1 MRVSTNYQ
9 FETMRSK
16 MNTAGDNYRVAQ
28 QRVSSGKRINS
39 LSDDPRGLSDVL
51 SMRGVK
57 ASIEQYKTNL
67 DRASSWLKTTESSLS
82 ETANLLNR
90 ANSLAI
96 SGASATTSMDARRAM
111 AVEVQT
117 IRDQVL
123 SLANSKGPT
132 GGYLF
137 AGTTTDK
144 QPFNITTTGIAF
156 QGNSGAMKVEASASD
171 SVTINADA
179 QQLFTTLYTTLDQ
192 LKTNLEG
199 GSTTTISGVSIKA
212 VQDGISLLNNVRG
225 DVGTRA
231 KSVESFQNDH
241 SRRIE
246 ELTTSISNL
255 EDVDLSQA
263 IMEYKSAETAYQASL
278 QVMSQGFGLSL
289 LNYLK

>member
-28 QRVSSGKRINS
+28 QRVSSGKRINT

-51 SMRGVK
+51 TMRGVK

-67 DRASSWLKTTESSLS
+67 NRAETWLKTSESSLS
-82 ETANLLNR
+82 EIGNLLNR
-90 ANSLAI
+90 ANSLAV
-96 SGASATTSMDARRAM
+96 SGATATTSLDARRAM
-111 AVEVQT
+111 AAEVQT

-137 AGTTTDK
+137 SGTATDT
-144 QPFNITTTGIAF
+144 QPFNVTTTGVSY
-156 QGNSGAMKVEASASD
+156 QGNSGTMKVEASASD

-199 GSTTTISGVSIKA
+199 GSTSTISDVSIKA
-212 VQDGISLLNNVRG
+212 VQDGISQLNNLRG

-246 ELTTSISNL
+246 ELTSSISDI

>member
-1 MRVSTNYQ
+1 
-9 FETMRSK
+9 MRSK

-51 SMRGVK
+51 TMRGVK
-57 ASIEQYKTNL
+57 ASIEQYTTNL
-67 DRASSWLKTTESSLS
+67 ERASTWLKTSESSLS
-82 ETANLLNR
+82 EVGNLLNR

-96 SGASATTSMDARRAM
+96 SGASATTSMDSRRAM

-117 IRDQVL
+117 IRDQVF

-137 AGTTTDK
+137 AGTATDK

-156 QGNSGAMKVEASASD
+156 QGNSGTMKVEANAND
-171 SVTINADA
+171 AVTINTDA
-179 QQLFTTLYTTLDQ
+179 QQLFTTIYATLDQ

-199 GSTTTISGVSIKA
+199 GSTTTISDVSIKA
-212 VQDGISLLNNVRG
+212 VQDGISLLNNIRG

-246 ELTTSISNL
+246 ELTGSISNL

-289 LNYLK
+289 LNYIK

>member
-1 MRVSTNYQ
+1 
-9 FETMRSK
+9 MRSK

-51 SMRGVK
+51 TMRGVK

-67 DRASSWLKTTESSLS
+67 DRASTWLKTSESSLS
-82 ETANLLNR
+82 EVGNLLNR

-96 SGASATTSMDARRAM
+96 SGASATTSMDSRRAM

-117 IRDQVL
+117 IRDQVF

-137 AGTTTDK
+137 AGTATDK

-156 QGNSGAMKVEASASD
+156 QGNSGTMKVEANAND
-171 SVTINADA
+171 AVTINTDA
-179 QQLFTTLYTTLDQ
+179 QQLFTTIYATLDQ

-199 GSTTTISGVSIKA
+199 GSTTTISDVSIKA
-212 VQDGISLLNNVRG
+212 VQDGISLLNNIRG

-246 ELTTSISNL
+246 ELTGSISNL

-289 LNYLK
+289 LNYIK

>member
-16 MNTAGDNYRVAQ
+16 MNTAGDNYRLAQ

-51 SMRGVK
+51 TMRGVK

-67 DRASSWLKTTESSLS
+67 DRASTWLKTSESSLS
-82 ETANLLNR
+82 EVGKLLNR

-96 SGASATTSMDARRAM
+96 SGASATTSMDSRRAM

-117 IRDQVL
+117 IRDQVF

-137 AGTTTDK
+137 AGTATDK

-156 QGNSGAMKVEASASD
+156 QGNSGTMKVEANAND
-171 SVTINADA
+171 AVTINTDA
-179 QQLFTTLYTTLDQ
+179 QQLFTTIYATLDQ

-199 GSTTTISGVSIKA
+199 GSTTTISDVSIKA
-212 VQDGISLLNNVRG
+212 VQDGISLLNNIRG

-246 ELTTSISNL
+246 ELTSSISNL

>member
-9 FETMRSK
+9 FESMRSK
-16 MNTAGDNYRVAQ
+16 MDVAGDNYRLAQ

-39 LSDDPRGLSDVL
+39 LSDDPRGLGDVL
-51 SMRGVK
+51 NMRGVK
-57 ASIEQYKTNL
+57 ASIEQYKANL
-67 DRASSWLKTTESSLS
+67 DRAKGWLNTSESSLS
-82 ETANLLNR
+82 EVGTLLNR
-90 ANSLAI
+90 ANSIAI
-96 SGASATTSMDARRAM
+96 SGASATTSTDARKAM
-111 AVEVQT
+111 AAEVQT

-137 AGTTTDK
+137 AGTATDK
-144 QPFNITTTGIAF
+144 QPFNITTTGIAY
-156 QGNSGAMKVEASASD
+156 QGNSGTMKVEASASD
-171 SVTINADA
+171 SITINADA

-192 LKTNLEG
+192 LKSNLEG
-199 GSTTTISGVSIKA
+199 GSSATISDVSIKA
-212 VQDGISLLNNVRG
+212 VQDGISQLNNLRG
-225 DVGTRA
+225 DIGTRG

-246 ELTTSISNL
+246 ELTSGISNI

-263 IMEYKSAETAYQASL
+263 IMEYKSAETAYTASL

>member
-1 MRVSTNYQ
+1 
-9 FETMRSK
+9 MRSK

-51 SMRGVK
+51 TMRGVK

-67 DRASSWLKTTESSLS
+67 DRASTWLKTSESSLS
-82 ETANLLNR
+82 EVGNLLNR

-96 SGASATTSMDARRAM
+96 SGASATTSMDSRRAM

-117 IRDQVL
+117 IRDQVF

-137 AGTTTDK
+137 AGTATDK

-156 QGNSGAMKVEASASD
+156 QGNSGTMKVEANAND
-171 SVTINADA
+171 AVTINTDA
-179 QQLFTTLYTTLDQ
+179 QQLFTTIYATLDQ

-199 GSTTTISGVSIKA
+199 GSTTTISDVSIKA
-212 VQDGISLLNNVRG
+212 VQDGISLLNNIRG

-246 ELTTSISNL
+246 ELTSSISNL

-289 LNYLK
+289 LNYIK

>member
-51 SMRGVK
+51 TMRGVK

-67 DRASSWLKTTESSLS
+67 DRASTWLKTSESSLS
-82 ETANLLNR
+82 EVGNLLNR

-96 SGASATTSMDARRAM
+96 SGASATTSMDSRRAM

-117 IRDQVL
+117 IRDQVF

-137 AGTTTDK
+137 AGTATDK

-156 QGNSGAMKVEASASD
+156 QGNSGTMKVEANAND
-171 SVTINADA
+171 AVTINTDA
-179 QQLFTTLYTTLDQ
+179 QQLFTTIYATLDQ

-199 GSTTTISGVSIKA
+199 GSTTTISDVSIKA
-212 VQDGISLLNNVRG
+212 VQDGISLLNNIRG

-246 ELTTSISNL
+246 ELTSSISNL

-289 LNYLK
+289 LNYIK

>member
-51 SMRGVK
+51 TMRGVK

-67 DRASSWLKTTESSLS
+67 DRASTWLKTSESSLS
-82 ETANLLNR
+82 EVGNLLNR
-90 ANSLAI
+90 ANSIAI
-96 SGASATTSMDARRAM
+96 SGASATTSMDSRRAM

-117 IRDQVL
+117 IRDQVF

-137 AGTTTDK
+137 AGTATDK

-156 QGNSGAMKVEASASD
+156 QGNSGTMKVEANAND
-171 SVTINADA
+171 AVTINTDA
-179 QQLFTTLYTTLDQ
+179 QQLFTTIYATLDQ

-199 GSTTTISGVSIKA
+199 GSTTTISDVSIKA
-212 VQDGISLLNNVRG
+212 VQDGISLLNNIRG

-246 ELTTSISNL
+246 ELTGSISNL

-289 LNYLK
+289 LNYIK

>member
-1 MRVSTNYQ
+1 
-9 FETMRSK
+9 
-16 MNTAGDNYRVAQ
+16 
-28 QRVSSGKRINS
+28 
-39 LSDDPRGLSDVL
+39 
-51 SMRGVK
+51 
-57 ASIEQYKTNL
+57 
-67 DRASSWLKTTESSLS
+67 
-82 ETANLLNR
+82 
-90 ANSLAI
+90 
-96 SGASATTSMDARRAM
+96 
-111 AVEVQT
+111 
-117 IRDQVL
+117 
-123 SLANSKGPT
+123 
-132 GGYLF
+132 
-137 AGTTTDK
+137 
-144 QPFNITTTGIAF
+144 
-156 QGNSGAMKVEASASD
+156 MKVEANASD

-199 GSTTTISGVSIKA
+199 GSAATISDVSIKA
-212 VQDGISLLNNVRG
+212 VQDGISLLNNTRG

-246 ELTTSISNL
+246 ELTSSISNL

>member
-1 MRVSTNYQ
+1 
-9 FETMRSK
+9 
-16 MNTAGDNYRVAQ
+16 MNSAGDKYRIAE

-51 SMRGVK
+51 TMRGVK

-67 DRASSWLKTTESSLS
+67 NRASTWLKTSESSLG
-82 ETANLLNR
+82 EVGTLLNR
-90 ANSLAI
+90 ANSIAI
-96 SGASATTSMDARRAM
+96 SGASATTSLDARKAM
-111 AVEVQT
+111 AAEVQT

-137 AGTTTDK
+137 AGTATDK
-144 QPFNITTTGIAF
+144 QPFNVTSTGIAF
-156 QGNSGAMKVEASASD
+156 QGNSGTMKVEASAND

-179 QQLFTTLYTTLDQ
+179 QQLFSALYATLDQ
-192 LKTNLEG
+192 LKSNLEG
-199 GSTTTISGVSIKA
+199 GSTGTISDVSIKA
-212 VQDGISLLNNVRG
+212 VQEGISQLNNLRG

-241 SRRIE
+241 SRRVE
-246 ELTTSISNL
+246 ELTTSISDI

-263 IMEYKSAETAYQASL
+263 IMDYKSAETAYQASL

>member
-51 SMRGVK
+51 TMRGVK

-67 DRASSWLKTTESSLS
+67 DRASTWLKTSESSLS
-82 ETANLLNR
+82 EVGNLLNR

-96 SGASATTSMDARRAM
+96 SGASATTSMDSRRAM

-117 IRDQVL
+117 IRDQVF

-137 AGTTTDK
+137 AGTATDK
-144 QPFNITTTGIAF
+144 QPFNIATTGIAF
-156 QGNSGAMKVEASASD
+156 QGNSGTMKVEANAND
-171 SVTINADA
+171 AVTINTDA
-179 QQLFTTLYTTLDQ
+179 QQLFTTIYTTLDQ

-199 GSTTTISGVSIKA
+199 GSTTTISDVSIKA
-212 VQDGISLLNNVRG
+212 VQDGISLLNNIRG

-246 ELTTSISNL
+246 ELTSSISNL

-289 LNYLK
+289 LNYIK

>member
-51 SMRGVK
+51 TMRGVK

-67 DRASSWLKTTESSLS
+67 DRASTWLKTSESSLS
-82 ETANLLNR
+82 EVGNLLNR

-96 SGASATTSMDARRAM
+96 SGASATTSMDSRRAM

-117 IRDQVL
+117 IRDQVF

-137 AGTTTDK
+137 AGTATDK

-156 QGNSGAMKVEASASD
+156 QGNSGTMKVEANAND
-171 SVTINADA
+171 AVTINTDA
-179 QQLFTTLYTTLDQ
+179 QQLFTTIYATLDQ

-199 GSTTTISGVSIKA
+199 GSTITISDVSIKA
-212 VQDGISLLNNVRG
+212 VQDGISLLNNIRG

-246 ELTTSISNL
+246 ELTGSISNL

-289 LNYLK
+289 LNYIK

>member
-51 SMRGVK
+51 TMRGVK

-67 DRASSWLKTTESSLS
+67 DRASTWLKTSESSLS
-82 ETANLLNR
+82 EVGNLLNR

-96 SGASATTSMDARRAM
+96 SGASATTSMDSRRAM

-117 IRDQVL
+117 IRDQVF

-137 AGTTTDK
+137 AGTATDK
-144 QPFNITTTGIAF
+144 QPFNIATTGIAF
-156 QGNSGAMKVEASASD
+156 QGNSGTMKVEANAND
-171 SVTINADA
+171 AVTINTDA
-179 QQLFTTLYTTLDQ
+179 QQLFTTIYTTLDQ
-192 LKTNLEG
+192 LKTHLEG
-199 GSTTTISGVSIKA
+199 GSTTTISDVSIKA
-212 VQDGISLLNNVRG
+212 VQDGISLLNNIRG

-246 ELTTSISNL
+246 ELTSSISNL

-289 LNYLK
+289 LNYIK

>member
-9 FETMRSK
+9 FETMRSQ
-16 MNTAGDNYRVAQ
+16 MNSAGDKYRIAE

-51 SMRGVK
+51 TMRGVK

-67 DRASSWLKTTESSLS
+67 NRASTWLKTSESSLG
-82 ETANLLNR
+82 EVGTLLNR
-90 ANSLAI
+90 ANSIAI
-96 SGASATTSMDARRAM
+96 SGASATTSLDARKAM
-111 AVEVQT
+111 AAEVQT

-137 AGTTTDK
+137 AGTATDK
-144 QPFNITTTGIAF
+144 QPFNVTSTGIAF
-156 QGNSGAMKVEASASD
+156 QGNSGTMKVEASAND

-179 QQLFTTLYTTLDQ
+179 QQLFSALYATLDQ
-192 LKTNLEG
+192 LKSNLEG
-199 GSTTTISGVSIKA
+199 GSTGTISDVSIKA
-212 VQDGISLLNNVRG
+212 VQEGISQLNNLRG

-241 SRRIE
+241 SRRVE
-246 ELTTSISNL
+246 ELTTSISDI

-263 IMEYKSAETAYQASL
+263 IMDYKSAETAYQASL

>member
-51 SMRGVK
+51 TMRGVK

-67 DRASSWLKTTESSLS
+67 DRASTWLKTSESSLS
-82 ETANLLNR
+82 EVGNLLNR
-90 ANSLAI
+90 ANSIAI
-96 SGASATTSMDARRAM
+96 SGASATTSMDSRRAM

-117 IRDQVL
+117 IRDQVF

-137 AGTTTDK
+137 AGTATDK

-156 QGNSGAMKVEASASD
+156 QANSGTMKVEANAND
-171 SVTINADA
+171 AVTINTDA
-179 QQLFTTLYTTLDQ
+179 QQLFTTIYATLDQ

-199 GSTTTISGVSIKA
+199 GSTTTISDVSIKA
-212 VQDGISLLNNVRG
+212 VQDGISLLNNIRG

-246 ELTTSISNL
+246 ELTGSISNL

-289 LNYLK
+289 LNYIK

>member
-51 SMRGVK
+51 TMRGVK

-67 DRASSWLKTTESSLS
+67 DRASTWLKTSESSLS
-82 ETANLLNR
+82 EVGNLLNR

-117 IRDQVL
+117 IRDQVF

-137 AGTTTDK
+137 AGTATDK

-156 QGNSGAMKVEASASD
+156 QGNSGMMKVEANAND
-171 SVTINADA
+171 AVTINTDA
-179 QQLFTTLYTTLDQ
+179 QQLFTTIYTTLDQ

-199 GSTTTISGVSIKA
+199 GSATTISDVSIKA
-212 VQDGISLLNNVRG
+212 VQDGISLLNNIRG

-246 ELTTSISNL
+246 ELTSSISNL

-263 IMEYKSAETAYQASL
+263 IMDYKSAETAYQASL

>member
-1 MRVSTNYQ
+1 
-9 FETMRSK
+9 MRSK

-51 SMRGVK
+51 TMRGVK

-67 DRASSWLKTTESSLS
+67 DRASTWLKTSESSLS
-82 ETANLLNR
+82 EVGNLLNR

-96 SGASATTSMDARRAM
+96 SGASATTSMDSRRAM

-117 IRDQVL
+117 IRDQVF

-137 AGTTTDK
+137 AGTATDR

-156 QGNSGAMKVEASASD
+156 QGNSGTMKVEANAND
-171 SVTINADA
+171 AVTINTDA
-179 QQLFTTLYTTLDQ
+179 QQLFTTIYTTLDQ

-199 GSTTTISGVSIKA
+199 GSTTTISDVSIKA
-212 VQDGISLLNNVRG
+212 VQDGISLLNNIRG

-246 ELTTSISNL
+246 ELTGSISNL

-263 IMEYKSAETAYQASL
+263 IMDYKSAETAYQASL

-289 LNYLK
+289 LNYIK

>member
-51 SMRGVK
+51 TMRGVK

-67 DRASSWLKTTESSLS
+67 DRASTWLKTSESSLS
-82 ETANLLNR
+82 EVGNLLNR

-96 SGASATTSMDARRAM
+96 SGASATTSMDSRRAM

-117 IRDQVL
+117 IRDQVF

-137 AGTTTDK
+137 AGTATDR

-156 QGNSGAMKVEASASD
+156 QGNSGTMKVEANAND
-171 SVTINADA
+171 AVTINTDA
-179 QQLFTTLYTTLDQ
+179 QQLFTTIYTTLDQ

-199 GSTTTISGVSIKA
+199 GSTTTISDVSIKA
-212 VQDGISLLNNVRG
+212 VQDGISLLNNIRG

-246 ELTTSISNL
+246 ELTGSISNL

-263 IMEYKSAETAYQASL
+263 IMDYKSAETAYQASL

-289 LNYLK
+289 LNYIK

>member
-1 MRVSTNYQ
+1 
-9 FETMRSK
+9 
-16 MNTAGDNYRVAQ
+16 
-28 QRVSSGKRINS
+28 
-39 LSDDPRGLSDVL
+39 
-51 SMRGVK
+51 
-57 ASIEQYKTNL
+57 
-67 DRASSWLKTTESSLS
+67 
-82 ETANLLNR
+82 
-90 ANSLAI
+90 
-96 SGASATTSMDARRAM
+96 
-111 AVEVQT
+111 
-117 IRDQVL
+117 VL

-137 AGTTTDK
+137 AGTATDK

-156 QGNSGAMKVEASASD
+156 QGNSGTMKVEANASD

-199 GSTTTISGVSIKA
+199 GSAATISDVSIKA
-212 VQDGISLLNNVRG
+212 VQDGISLLNNTRG

-246 ELTTSISNL
+246 ELTSSISNL

>member
-51 SMRGVK
+51 TMRGVK

-67 DRASSWLKTTESSLS
+67 DRASTWLKTSESSLS
-82 ETANLLNR
+82 EVGNLLNR

-96 SGASATTSMDARRAM
+96 SGASATTSMDSRRAM

-117 IRDQVL
+117 IRDQVF

-137 AGTTTDK
+137 AGTATDK
-144 QPFNITTTGIAF
+144 QPFNITTTSIVF
-156 QGNSGAMKVEASASD
+156 QGNSGTMKVEANAND
-171 SVTINADA
+171 AVTINTDA
-179 QQLFTTLYTTLDQ
+179 QQLFTTIYTTLDQ
-192 LKTNLEG
+192 LKTHLEG
-199 GSTTTISGVSIKA
+199 GSTTTISDVSIKA
-212 VQDGISLLNNVRG
+212 VQDGISLLNNIRG

-246 ELTTSISNL
+246 ELTSSISNL

-289 LNYLK
+289 LNYIK